1 MSDPRAILD
10 TARARRDEW
19 VDLLG
24 EIVNIDSGP
33 GDTAGIDRVY
43 DVLNAALTELG
54 FQSERVSTPGPDVFV
69 ARRRGGDNAP
79 RVALIGHADTVFAK
93 GTVRERPFS
102 SEGERVRGP
111 GVADMKGG
119 LVVALAGLDLAGSN
133 VLDRLD
139 LTVIV
144 NGDEESGSADSRSFI
159 EDLAPGFDVTLV
171 FEPGRPVDGFVVS
184 RRGAHRFEVAVTG
197 RPAHTGVNP
206 DDGANAIE
214 TAAHHILA
222 IQDLGRSIP
231 DATVNAVMISGGTR
245 PNIVPEHARI
255 RVDSRFD
262 NDEGE
267 QAVVTGMRGLEGAGP
282 VDGTTTTVRSLDQRP
297 AFAARPEA
305 AALAQLVVETGRE
318 LGFTLSGE
326 STGGS
331 SDGNFTSAAGVPT
344 VDGLGA
350 VGHDYHTPEEYVL
363 ADSIPQRAAL
373 LGVLLDRIGAGRL

>member
-1 MSDPRAILD
+1 MSEVRTILE
-10 TARARRDEW
+10 TARSRRDEW
-19 VDLLG
+19 VNLLG

-33 GDTAGIDRVY
+33 GDAAGINRVY
-43 DVLNAALTELG
+43 GVLDAVLTDLG
-54 FQSERVSTPGPDVFV
+54 FVSERVSTPGPDVYV
-69 ARRRGGDNAP
+69 ARRRGQGDSP

-93 GTVRERPFS
+93 GTVDERPFTR
-102 SEGERVRGP
+102 EGDRVRGP

-119 LVVALAGLDLAGSN
+119 LVVALAGLDLAGPA

-144 NGDEESGSADSRSFI
+144 NGDEESGSADSRAVI
-159 EDLAPGFDVTLV
+159 EELAPGFDITLV
-171 FEPGRPVDGFVVS
+171 FEPGRPADGFVVS

-214 TAAHHILA
+214 TAAHHVLA

-262 NDEGE
+262 NDAGE
-267 QAVVTGMRGLEGAGP
+267 QAVVAGMRELEGPGP

-297 AFAARPEA
+297 AFEARPQA
-305 AALAQLVVETGRE
+305 AALAQLVVEVGHE
-318 LGFTLSGE
+318 LGFTLTGE

-331 SDGNFTSAAGVPT
+331 SDGNFTSAAGIPT
-344 VDGLGA
+344 IDGLGA

-363 ADSIPQRAAL
+363 ADSIPQRAAV
-373 LGVLLDRIGAGRL
+373 LGVLLDRIGDGLS

>member
-1 MSDPRAILD
+1 MSALLE
-10 TARARRDEW
+10 TARARSREW

-24 EIVNIDSGP
+24 QIVDIDSGP
-33 GDTAGIDRVY
+33 GDTAGIGRVY
-43 DVLNAALTELG
+43 DVLDAALGALG
-54 FQSERVSTPGPDVFV
+54 FDSERVSTPGPDVFV
-69 ARRRGGDNAP
+69 ARRPGRGNGP
-79 RVALIGHADTVFAK
+79 RIALIGHADTVFAK
-93 GTVRERPFS
+93 GTVQERPFTRD
-102 SEGERVRGP
+102 GDQVRGP

-119 LVVALAGLDLAGSN
+119 LVVALAGLDLAGPE

-144 NGDEESGSADSRSFI
+144 NGDEESGSADSRAVI
-159 EDLAPGFDVTLV
+159 EELAPGFDATLV
-171 FEPGRPVDGFVVS
+171 FEPGRPADGFVVS

-222 IQDLGRSIP
+222 IQELGRSIP

-245 PNIVPEHARI
+245 PNIVPEHAAI

-267 QAVVTGMRGLEGAGP
+267 RAVVSGMQALEGPGP
-282 VDGTTTTVRSLDQRP
+282 VDGTTTVVRSLDQRP
-297 AFAARPEA
+297 AFEARPEA
-305 AALAQLVVETGRE
+305 ASLARLVLDTGRE
-318 LGFTLSGE
+318 LGFELTAE
-326 STGGS
+326 ATGGS

-350 VGHDYHTPEEYVL
+350 VGHDYHTPDEFVL
-363 ADSIPQRAAL
+363 VDSIPQRAAL
-373 LGVLLDRIGAGRL
+373 LGSLLQRLGDTRL

>member
-1 MSDPRAILD
+1 MTDIREILTD
-10 TARARRDEW
+10 ARSREDEW
-19 VDLLG
+19 LDLLRQ
-24 EIVNIDSGP
+24 IVDIDSGP
-33 GDTAGIDRVY
+33 GDFAGIELVY
-43 DVLNAALTELG
+43 GVLTNALTDLG
-54 FQSERVSTPGPDVFV
+54 FDSERVTNAGPDVLV
-69 ARRRGGDNAP
+69 SRRSGGVDAT
-79 RVALIGHADTVFAK
+79 RVALIGHADTVFAE
-93 GTVRERPFS
+93 GTVAQRPCTRD
-102 SEGERVRGP
+102 GDRVRGP

-119 LVVALAGLDLAGSN
+119 LVVALAGLSLAGRS

-144 NGDEESGSADSRSFI
+144 NGDEESGSKDSRAVI
-159 EDLAPGFDVTLV
+159 EELAPGFDLALV
-171 FEPGRPVDGFVVS
+171 FEPGRPPNGFVVS
-184 RRGAHRFEVAVTG
+184 RRGAHRFEVAVKG

-222 IQDLGRSIP
+222 IQELGRAIP

-262 NDEGE
+262 HADGE
-267 QAVVTGMRGLEGAGP
+267 SAVVSGMRSLEGSGP
-282 VDGTTTTVRSLDQRP
+282 VEGTMTTVRSLDQRP

-305 AALAQLVVETGRE
+305 ESLTRLVVETGRE
-318 LGFTLSGE
+318 LGFDLTGE

-350 VGHDYHTPEEYVL
+350 VGHEFHTPDEYVI

-373 LGVLLDRIGAGRL
+373 LAVLLERIGDGRP

>member
-1 MSDPRAILD
+1 MSDTGEMLA
-10 TARARRDEW
+10 TARARSDEW
-19 VDLLG
+19 VGLLG
-24 EIVNIDSGP
+24 EIVDIDSGP

-43 DVLNAALTELG
+43 GVLDAALTELG
-54 FQSERVSTPGPDVFV
+54 FEAERVTTPGPDVFV
-69 ARRRGGDNAP
+69 ARRRGADGAP

-93 GTVRERPFS
+93 GTVAERPFTRD
-102 SEGERVRGP
+102 GERVRGP

-119 LVVALAGLDLAGSN
+119 LVVVLAGLDLAGPV
-133 VLDRLD
+133 VLDQLD

-144 NGDEESGSADSRSFI
+144 NGDEESGSADSRAVI
-159 EDLAPGFDVTLV
+159 EELAPGFDVALV
-171 FEPGRPVDGFVVS
+171 FEPGRPADGFVVS

-222 IQDLGRSIP
+222 IQELGRSIP

-267 QAVVTGMRGLEGAGP
+267 QAVVSGMRALQGPGP
-282 VDGTTTTVRSLDQRP
+282 VEGTVTTVSSLDQRP
-297 AFAARPEA
+297 AFTARPEA
-305 AALAQLVVETGRE
+305 AALAELVIETGRE
-318 LGFTLSGE
+318 LGFALSGE

-350 VGHDYHTPEEYVL
+350 VGHDYHTPDEYVL
-363 ADSIPQRAAL
+363 ADSIPQRATL
-373 LGVLLDRIGAGRL
+373 LGVLLERIGDTRL

>member
-1 MSDPRAILD
+1 MSALLE
-10 TARARRDEW
+10 TARARSREW

-24 EIVNIDSGP
+24 QIVDIDSGP
-33 GDTAGIDRVY
+33 GDIAGIGRVY
-43 DVLNAALTELG
+43 DVLDAALGALG
-54 FQSERVSTPGPDVFV
+54 FDSERVSTPGPDVFV
-69 ARRRGGDNAP
+69 ARRPGRGNGP
-79 RVALIGHADTVFAK
+79 RIALIGHADTVFAK
-93 GTVRERPFS
+93 GTVQERPFTRD
-102 SEGERVRGP
+102 GDRVRGP

-119 LVVALAGLDLAGSN
+119 LVVALAGLDLAGPE

-144 NGDEESGSADSRSFI
+144 NGDEESGSADSRAVI
-159 EDLAPGFDVTLV
+159 EELAPGFDATLV
-171 FEPGRPVDGFVVS
+171 FEPGRPADGFVVS

-222 IQDLGRSIP
+222 IQELGRSIP

-245 PNIVPEHARI
+245 PNIVPEHAAI

-267 QAVVTGMRGLEGAGP
+267 RAVVSGMQALEGPGP
-282 VDGTTTTVRSLDQRP
+282 VDGTTTVVRSLDQRP
-297 AFAARPEA
+297 AFEARPEA
-305 AALAQLVVETGRE
+305 ASLARLVLDTGRE
-318 LGFTLSGE
+318 LGFELTAE
-326 STGGS
+326 ATGGS

-350 VGHDYHTPEEYVL
+350 VGHDYHTPDEFVL
-363 ADSIPQRAAL
+363 VDSIPQRAAL
-373 LGVLLDRIGAGRL
+373 LGSLLQRLGDTRL

>member
-1 MSDPRAILD
+1 MSDTRAILES
-10 TARARRDEW
+10 AHARRDEW

-24 EIVNIDSGP
+24 EIVAIDSGP
-33 GDTAGIDRVY
+33 GDTVGIDRVY
-43 DVLNAALTELG
+43 AVLDAALTDLG
-54 FQSERVSTPGPDVFV
+54 FASERVSTPGPDVFV
-69 ARRRGGDNAP
+69 ARRRSEDNAP

-93 GTVRERPFS
+93 GTPEERPFTR
-102 SEGERVRGP
+102 EGDRVRGP

-119 LVVALAGLDLAGSN
+119 LVVALAGLDLAGPN
-133 VLDRLD
+133 VLDQLD

-144 NGDEESGSADSRSFI
+144 NGDEESGSADSRAVI
-159 EDLAPGFDVTLV
+159 EELAPGFDVTLV
-171 FEPGRPVDGFVVS
+171 FEPGRPTDGFVVS

-267 QAVVTGMRGLEGAGP
+267 QAVVSGMRALEGPGP

-297 AFAARPEA
+297 AFVVRPEA
-305 AALAQLVVETGRE
+305 AALAQLVVDTGRE
-318 LGFTLSGE
+318 FGFALTGE
-326 STGGS
+326 PTGGS

-363 ADSIPQRAAL
+363 VDSIPQRAAL
-373 LGVLLDRIGAGRL
+373 LGVLLERIGARRL

>member
-1 MSDPRAILD
+1 MSASSPILEEAH
-10 TARARRDEW
+10 ARSAEW
-19 VDLLG
+19 LDLLA
-24 EIVNIDSGP
+24 EIGDIDSGP
-33 GDTAGIDRVY
+33 GDVAGIARVY
-43 DVLNAALTELG
+43 DVLERALSSLG
-54 FQSERVSTPGPDVFV
+54 FESERLPTAGPDVFV
-69 ARRRGGDNAP
+69 ARRRGNGP
-79 RVALIGHADTVFAK
+79 RVALIGHADTVFAQ
-93 GTVRERPFS
+93 GTVQERPFTR
-102 SEGERVRGP
+102 EGDRVRGP

-119 LVVALAGLDLAGSN
+119 LVVALAGLELAGSS

-144 NGDEESGSADSRSFI
+144 NGDEESGSADSRSVI
-159 EDLAPGFDVTLV
+159 ERMAPDFDVTLV
-171 FEPGRPVDGFVVS
+171 FEPGRPADGFVVS

-197 RPAHTGVNP
+197 KPAHTGVNP

-231 DATVNAVMISGGTR
+231 DATVNVVMISGGTR

-262 NDEGE
+262 RAEGE
-267 QAVVTGMRGLEGAGP
+267 QAVVTGMRAMEGPGP
-282 VDGTTTTVRSLDQRP
+282 VDGTNTTVRSLDQRP
-297 AFAARPEA
+297 AFTARPEA
-305 AALAQLVVETGRE
+305 AALAELVVATGRE
-318 LGFTLSGE
+318 LGFSLTGE

-363 ADSIPQRAAL
+363 VDSIPQRAAV
-373 LGVLLDRIGAGRL
+373 LGVLLDRIGDGRL

>member
-1 MSDPRAILD
+1 MSEPREILEA
-10 TARARRDEW
+10 ARSRKDEW

-24 EIVNIDSGP
+24 EIVDIDSGP
-33 GDTAGIDRVY
+33 GDAAGIDRVY
-43 DVLNAALTELG
+43 GVLDAALTGLG
-54 FQSERVSTPGPDVFV
+54 FESERVSTPGPDVFV
-69 ARRRGGDNAP
+69 ARRGAEEGAP

-93 GTVRERPFS
+93 GTVEERPFTR
-102 SEGERVRGP
+102 EGKRVRGP

-119 LVVALAGLDLAGSN
+119 LVVALAGLDLAGPT

-144 NGDEESGSADSRSFI
+144 NGDEESGSADSRAVI
-159 EDLAPGFDVTLV
+159 EELAPGFDITLV
-171 FEPGRPVDGFVVS
+171 FEPGRPADGFVVS

-262 NDEGE
+262 DDEGE
-267 QAVVTGMRGLEGAGP
+267 QAVVSGMRALEGPGP
-282 VDGTTTTVRSLDQRP
+282 VVGTTTTVRSLDQRP

-305 AALAQLVVETGRE
+305 AALAQLVIESGQE
-318 LGFTLSGE
+318 LGLTLSGE

-363 ADSIPQRAAL
+363 VDSIPQRAAL
-373 LGVLLDRIGAGRL
+373 LARLLDRIGAGRS

>member
-1 MSDPRAILD
+1 MTDEILER
-10 TARARRDEW
+10 ARARGEEW
-19 VDLLG
+19 LELLG
-24 EIVNIDSGP
+24 QIVDIDSGP
-33 GDTAGIDRVY
+33 GDTAGIDQVY
-43 DVLNAALTELG
+43 ALLDATLEPLG
-54 FQSERVSTPGPDVFV
+54 FASERISTPGPDVFV
-69 ARRRGGDNAP
+69 ARRQGQDGAP
-79 RVALIGHADTVFAK
+79 RLALIGHADTVFAK
-93 GTVRERPFS
+93 GTVADRPFTRD
-102 SEGERVRGP
+102 GDRVRGP

-119 LVVALAGLDLAGSN
+119 LVVALAALDLAGPS

-144 NGDEESGSADSRSFI
+144 NGDEESGSADSRAVI
-159 EDLAPGFDVTLV
+159 EELAPGFDVALV
-171 FEPGRPVDGFVVS
+171 FEPGRPDDGFVVS

-222 IQDLGRSIP
+222 IQDLGRGIP

-262 NDEGE
+262 SDEDE
-267 QAVVTGMRGLEGAGP
+267 QAVVAGMRALEGPGP
-282 VDGTTTTVRSLDQRP
+282 VEGTTTEVRSLDQRP
-297 AFAARPEA
+297 AFLARPEA
-305 AALAQLVVETGRE
+305 AELARLVVETGRE
-318 LGFTLSGE
+318 LGFTLTGE
-326 STGGS
+326 ATGGS

-350 VGHDYHTPEEYVL
+350 VGHAYHTPDEYVI
-363 ADSIPQRAAL
+363 AESIPRRAAL
-373 LGVLLDRIGAGRL
+373 VSLLLGHIADGRL